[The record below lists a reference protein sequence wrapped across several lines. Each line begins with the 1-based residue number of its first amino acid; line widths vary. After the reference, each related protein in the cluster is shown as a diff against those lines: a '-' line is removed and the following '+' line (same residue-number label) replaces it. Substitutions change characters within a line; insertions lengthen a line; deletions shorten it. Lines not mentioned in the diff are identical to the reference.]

1 MTRSMLTQ
9 WLVICTIISNLYCA
23 PIDDEIRE
31 TTLSPSSLSQ
41 FSEKELLLA
50 EDASVINENDDVVN
64 DEFLITDVSSGD
76 DSVSETTQHIVLDED
91 IAFFMPKTTAPSTIS
106 SSDDIEISTSIKD
119 DIDAT
124 TTTLA
129 PPPTTT
135 KVDLKPI
142 IVNELSSVEV
152 FTPGMPFVLIC
163 EAQNPSTSDVFFTQP
178 IKYSWN
184 KNGRP
189 FDELNDPSKQ
199 IYSESVNNGNILFV
213 APTSPADEGTY
224 QCIAENQFGKSY
236 SRGAVVME
244 NRRNG
249 SPRAIVFDSETSP
262 IKGEPVVSI
271 VPENVPDFGLREP
284 KNVFYVFPTNQEE
297 TEEVEVINMLP
308 ASAIDE
314 EENSFTE
321 SETIDSEK
329 EALVNDLTE
338 LLDGEDD
345 ISIEGED
352 ITAEKEKILKD
363 VQNLVQGLLEE
374 SNTENDEGSGDQG
387 LEDLLNSDPSDGLDL
402 RSA

>member
-1 MTRSMLTQ
+1 
-9 WLVICTIISNLYCA
+9 
-23 PIDDEIRE
+23 
-31 TTLSPSSLSQ
+31 
-41 FSEKELLLA
+41 
-50 EDASVINENDDVVN
+50 
-64 DEFLITDVSSGD
+64 
-76 DSVSETTQHIVLDED
+76 
-91 IAFFMPKTTAPSTIS
+91 
-106 SSDDIEISTSIKD
+106 
-119 DIDAT
+119 
-124 TTTLA
+124 
-129 PPPTTT
+129 
-135 KVDLKPI
+135 
-142 IVNELSSVEV
+142 
-152 FTPGMPFVLIC
+152 
-163 EAQNPSTSDVFFTQP
+163 
-178 IKYSWN
+178 
-184 KNGRP
+184 
-189 FDELNDPSKQ
+189 
-199 IYSESVNNGNILFV
+199 
-213 APTSPADEGTY
+213 
-224 QCIAENQFGKSY
+224 
-236 SRGAVVME
+236 ME

-321 SETIDSEK
+321 SKTIDSEK

-345 ISIEGED
+345 ITIENED

-374 SNTENDEGSGDQG
+374 SNSENNEGSGDQG